1 MPVCVLDEA
10 GAQGPMAMYRI
21 DQHLWLMV
29 SRTRRGLKTVLRL
42 WRALLVALL
51 FSPISVADTVWPGE
65 RWAHADPASQGLDLQ
80 VLQALDEEIR
90 AGEHGNIDSMTIIR
104 RGQVVFDRRYKWDYV
119 EQHKGLVYPSPPPWD
134 YFNAAA
140 YPFHGKTDLHT
151 LQSVSKSVMSALIG
165 IAIARGELPGTDA
178 TLGELL
184 PHRAFAD
191 PAVKDVRLEHV
202 LTMTAGIDWEE
213 EVSYFSMENDATAS
227 ESMDDWVGYLLSKSL
242 TVEPGTLF
250 DYNSASSQALSEIL
264 VTATGVPTHQYAEQH
279 LFGPIG
285 IADYHWNS
293 APEGF
298 TNAGGGLFLSALDLA
313 RFTLLYARQGEWDG
327 EQIIPRDWVARSTT
341 SSIPVYPNDPEG
353 WGYGY
358 QWWIYRHH
366 TPSAPKMYGGWGW
379 GGQFPLVIPDLD
391 LVAVFTGWNIK
402 EDAGY
407 AYAFDLFYDRI
418 ALSAVR

>member
-1 MPVCVLDEA
+1 MRFINRKPNGCFARARRSLRAGSLSCPVLIA
-10 GAQGPMAMYRI
+10 
-21 DQHLWLMV
+21 
-29 SRTRRGLKTVLRL
+29 
-42 WRALLVALL
+42 ALL
-51 FSPISVADTVWPGE
+51 FPHLSVAESVWPGAQ
-65 RWAHADPASQGLDLQ
+65 WAQAAPASLGLDQEAIETLS
-80 VLQALDEEIR
+80 AEIE
-90 AGEHGNIDSMTIIR
+90 AGRHGNIDSMMIIR
-104 RGQVVFDRRYKWDYV
+104 HGQVVFDQQYEWDYAA
-119 EQHKGLVYPSPPPWD
+119 QHEGLSYPSPPPWD
-134 YFNAAA
+134 YFNAEA
-140 YPFHGKTDLHT
+140 YPFHGDTGLHS

-165 IAIARGELPGTDA
+165 IAIERGELPGTNA

-402 EDAGY
+402 EDTGY

-418 ALSAVR
+418 VLSTVR

>member
-1 MPVCVLDEA
+1 MREINTNPNGYSAKARCFLRTGRLSCQVLIA
-10 GAQGPMAMYRI
+10 
-21 DQHLWLMV
+21 
-29 SRTRRGLKTVLRL
+29 
-42 WRALLVALL
+42 ALL
-51 FSPISVADTVWPGE
+51 FPQMSVAESVWPGAQ
-65 RWAHADPASQGLDLQ
+65 WAQADPASVGLDQEAIETLS
-80 VLQALDEEIR
+80 AEIE
-90 AGEHGNIDSMTIIR
+90 AGRHGNIDSMMIIR
-104 RGQVVFDRRYKWDYV
+104 HGQVVFDQQYEWDYAA
-119 EQHKGLVYPSPPPWD
+119 QHEGLSYPSPPPWD
-134 YFNAAA
+134 YFNAEA
-140 YPFHGKTDLHT
+140 YPFHGDTGLHS

-165 IAIARGELPGTDA
+165 IAIERGELPGTNA

-418 ALSAVR
+418 VLSTVR